1 MAVTDEQIL
10 AFIESA
16 DWRIATTM
24 AANEHWYVLERECGG
39 AVFVALAER
48 IERGEIGRYQGHAYR
63 YLTLG
68 DCIYWVMPSRGNKAG
83 RVINRKRSDQAA
95 WDEPRPTT

>member
-16 DWRIATTM
+16 DWRFATTM
-24 AANEHWYVLERECGG
+24 ATNEHWYVLERDCGG
-39 AVFVALAER
+39 AVFDALAAR
-48 IERGEIGRYQGHAYR
+48 IERGEIGRYKGHAYR

-68 DCIYWVMPSRGNKAG
+68 ECVYWVMPSRGDKAG

-95 WDEPRPTT
+95 WDEERPTT